1 MKPTESPMSKIS
13 TTLTSAT
20 QKKNPK
26 ESGPMGLSISLIR
39 KNEFALILGGAL
51 VMTLLVFFLFFRSS
65 DSKTQDKSGAA
76 TIGSLAEL
84 DTRIQAIEAA
94 LERIQRESDSSTDPK
109 TALEAALNPLHQTV
123 SRIENTHTVK
133 FDSLTERMG
142 KLEQQ
147 ILDLDKKPGTSV
159 AKASPPAVTPKAV
172 SPPEKKPAAKPTVQ
186 QDKKI
191 FHTVQKGETLWGIAQ
206 KYQTSVDALR
216 KLNKMPADAE
226 LHSGAK
232 IQVK

>member
-1 MKPTESPMSKIS
+1 MKPTDTPMSKIS
-13 TTLTSAT
+13 TTLTSAN

-51 VMTLLVFFLFFRSS
+51 VVTLLVFFLFFRSS
-65 DSKTQDKSGAA
+65 DSKIQDKDRAA
-76 TIGSLAEL
+76 AIGSLAEL

-94 LERIQRESDSSTDPK
+94 LERIQKEGETSIDQK

-147 ILDLDKKPGTSV
+147 ILKPDKKPETPV
-159 AKASPPAVTPKAV
+159 AKASPAAAPPKAV
-172 SPPEKKPAAKPTVQ
+172 STPEKKPAAKPSVQ
-186 QDKKI
+186 QDKKT
-191 FHTVQKGETLWGIAQ
+191 FHTVEKGETLWGIAQ

-216 KLNKMPADAE
+216 KLNKMSADAE
-226 LHSGAK
+226 LHFGAK